1 MEKLL
6 KESKL
11 KELLLEKMVHS
22 LYDVRIEEGSKND
35 KKEKLK
41 EIYEE
46 FKDQLYSNK
55 FIDFQNKTQ
64 NFFSSFNGKK
74 LEVSSFFFIGFLI
87 I

>member
-1 MEKLL
+1 
-6 KESKL
+6 
-11 KELLLEKMVHS
+11 MVHS

-64 NFFSSFNGKK
+64 NFFSSFDGKK